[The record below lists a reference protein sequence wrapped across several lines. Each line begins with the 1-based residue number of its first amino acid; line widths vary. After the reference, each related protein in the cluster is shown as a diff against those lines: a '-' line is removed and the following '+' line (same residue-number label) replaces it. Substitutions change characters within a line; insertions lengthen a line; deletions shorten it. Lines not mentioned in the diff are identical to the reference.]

1 MSTSTELDTI
11 IPYERQSDPRT
22 NRDCGAACL
31 SMVYRSFCKDVA
43 RAQIWQ
49 AVRKQNRFGSFASTT
64 YLMAQDALKRGFA
77 AMAIQTRHP
86 LQALKLCRDSGIR
99 AILNHRLKDDVLTGH
114 YSVLVDIDAKDV
126 VLHDP
131 LYGPSRR
138 LPHAELLAL
147 WQRRFSS
154 SEILGN
160 VIIGIAAPP
169 PAESACPLCHTP
181 IPSSVKC
188 PRCHEPVCLRP
199 AALLGCMSSACA
211 ERVWNYLC
219 CPSCDYTWNFSLQ
232 RQQARV
238 EPPASADGRTGPPAS
253 AECRIPA
260 SVPGSP
266 SPEAKAASQERTLNL
281 DQLFNALDK
290 FCNHFSPAAA
300 SHPELKQ
307 QLDFIAAS
315 KEKLTLALAEE
326 RAQAQARREQF
337 ANALQGMRQKEE
349 ARRKQL
355 EELTRPL
362 PPLDGNALGRAL
374 LRNLGLAD

>member
-1 MSTSTELDTI
+1 MSTMQTTI

-31 SMVYRSFCKDVA
+31 SMVYRCFGKDVA
-43 RAQIWQ
+43 PAQIWP
-49 AVRKQNRFGSFASTT
+49 AIGKQNPFGSFASTT
-64 YLMAQDALKRGFA
+64 HLMAQDALRRGFA
-77 AMAIQTRHP
+77 AVAVQTRHP

-99 AILNHRLKDDVLTGH
+99 VILNHRLKSDVPTGH
-114 YSVLVDIDAKDV
+114 YSVLVDIDDRSV

-131 LYGPSRR
+131 LFGPSRR

-160 VIIGIAAPP
+160 VMIGIAASP
-169 PAESACPLCHTP
+169 PAESACPLCHTA
-181 IPSSVKC
+181 IPPSVKC

-199 AALLGCMSSACA
+199 TAPLGCMSRACA

-219 CPSCDYTWNFSLQ
+219 CPSCDYTWTFSLQ
-232 RQQARV
+232 PPQARV
-238 EPPASADGRTGPPAS
+238 VPPASANG
-253 AECRIPA
+253 RIPP
-260 SVPGSP
+260 SVSGSP
-266 SPEAKAASQERTLNL
+266 SPEAKAASQEATLNL
-281 DQLFNALDK
+281 DSLFDTLDK
-290 FCNHFSPAAA
+290 FCNYILPAAA
-300 SHPELKQ
+300 SHPEIKQ

-349 ARRKQL
+349 ARRRQL

-374 LRNLGLAD
+374 IKNLGLAD

>member
-1 MSTSTELDTI
+1 
-11 IPYERQSDPRT
+11 
-22 NRDCGAACL
+22 
-31 SMVYRSFCKDVA
+31 MVYRSFGKEVEQA
-43 RAQIWQ
+43 RIWQ
-49 AVRKQNRFGSFASTT
+49 AVGKQNRFGSFASTT
-64 YLMAQDALKRGFA
+64 HLMAQDALKRGFA
-77 AMAIQTRHP
+77 AVAIQTRHP

-99 AILNHRLKDDVLTGH
+99 AILNHRLQNDVPIGH
-114 YSVLVDIDAKDV
+114 YSVLVDIDDRSV

-160 VIIGIAAPP
+160 VMIGIAAQP
-169 PAESACPLCHTP
+169 PAESACPLCQAP
-181 IPSSVKC
+181 IPPSVKC

-199 AALLGCMSSACA
+199 AALLGCMSRACA

-219 CPSCDYTWNFSLQ
+219 CPSCDYTWTFSLQ
-232 RQQARV
+232 QPPARV
-238 EPPASADGRTGPPAS
+238 GAPVTEDGRIGPPAS
-253 AECRIPA
+253 AEFRIPP
-260 SVPGSP
+260 SVSGSP

-281 DQLFNALDK
+281 DQLFDALDK
-290 FCNHFSPAAA
+290 FCNHLLPAAA
-300 SHPELKQ
+300 GHPELKR
-307 QLDFIAAS
+307 QLYFIAAS
-315 KEKLTLALAEE
+315 KEKLTLALAEQ

-337 ANALQGMRQKEE
+337 ANALQRMRQKEE

-374 LRNLGLAD
+374 LKNLGLAG